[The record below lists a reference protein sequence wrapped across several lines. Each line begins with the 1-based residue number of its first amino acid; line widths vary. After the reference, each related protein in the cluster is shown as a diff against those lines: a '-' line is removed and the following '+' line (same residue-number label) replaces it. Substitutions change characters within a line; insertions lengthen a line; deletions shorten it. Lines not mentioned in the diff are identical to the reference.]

1 MTEINEFREAK
12 DHFFGHDHQAPLT
25 HEQQATFDGLNY
37 YKECDD
43 LKYVIEPDLIDGHD
57 IIEMQTS
64 AGDVTSYQRW
74 GTISFDLKGAPAKLT
89 LYRDDHG
96 GELFLPF
103 VDGTSG
109 KETYGAGRYLD
120 VEQTHDGKIVVDFNY
135 AYNPYC
141 AYNDQWSCPLT
152 PFENHI
158 QVPIRAGEKNFK

>member
-89 LYRDDHG
+89 LYPRRSRRQVLSAVRRWNQRVGD
-96 GELFLPF
+96 LRRRTLP
-103 VDGTSG
+103 
-109 KETYGAGRYLD
+109 
-120 VEQTHDGKIVVDFNY
+120 
-135 AYNPYC
+135 
-141 AYNDQWSCPLT
+141 
-152 PFENHI
+152 
-158 QVPIRAGEKNFK
+158 